1 MAILGKLDL
10 KPRCVWITNKVSK
23 RHPYQGFGIH
33 LPHFV
38 LTDARLAQYSLHDG
52 FIGHAQPRFRM
63 YTKINMTDSIPVFDP
78 PLNPVPGNLTD
89 PNPRAVAT
97 ASMKLADR
105 ITGLISL
112 IGRRIPSAIDGVATG
127 HSTASNLPVHAPSSG
142 RRRKRQTIAV
152 TGQDYIIISNDPQH
166 NAVELC

>member
-10 KPRCVWITNKVSK
+10 KPRCVWIANKVSK
-23 RHPYQGFGIH
+23 TPPYQGFGTH
-33 LPHFV
+33 LQHFV

-52 FIGHAQPRFRM
+52 LIDHAQPRFSI

-89 PNPRAVAT
+89 PNSEAVAT
-97 ASMKLADR
+97 ASIKLADR

-112 IGRRIPSAIDGVATG
+112 ISRPISSAINGVATG
-127 HSTASNLPVHAPSSG
+127 PSSASNLPIHAPSSG
-142 RRRKRQTIAV
+142 RRRKRQTMAT
-152 TGQDYIIISNDPQH
+152 TGQDHIVIRNGPQ
-166 NAVELC
+166 A